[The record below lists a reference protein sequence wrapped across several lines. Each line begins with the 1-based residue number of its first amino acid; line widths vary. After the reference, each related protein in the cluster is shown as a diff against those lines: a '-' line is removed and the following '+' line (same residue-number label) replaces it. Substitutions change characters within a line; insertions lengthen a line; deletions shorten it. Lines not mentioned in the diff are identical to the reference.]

1 MKKVILSLVL
11 SCIAMVL
18 YAQTKVEGTVYDDMG
33 PAIGVNVTVPG
44 TTLGTITDFDGH
56 FELSVPS
63 DAKTIRFSYVGY
75 QVQELP
81 IKAHMKVTLKAETQ
95 EIQEVVVTGMQVLD
109 KRMTTGATTQI
120 DADKT
125 KLDGVADV
133 SRSLEGRAAG
143 VSVQSVSGTFGT
155 APKIR
160 VRGATS
166 IYGSSKL
173 TLYMFRKTA
182 A

>member
-1 MKKVILSLVL
+1 
-11 SCIAMVL
+11 MVL

-95 EIQEVVVTGMQVLD
+95 EIQEVVVTGIFKKAREV
-109 KRMTTGATTQI
+109 
-120 DADKT
+120 
-125 KLDGVADV
+125 
-133 SRSLEGRAAG
+133 
-143 VSVQSVSGTFGT
+143 
-155 APKIR
+155 
-160 VRGATS
+160 ATS
-166 IYGSSKL
+166 RFIARKISSRISGVKIL
-173 TLYMFRKTA
+173 SLKV
-182 A
+182 